1 MSCED
6 QGHVKVLAGTLGAA
20 ADSLDEVATDDETR
34 AKLWDG
40 LNATQRKALDEL
52 VACGKRRERPPQH
65 VLLALD
71 AQITGGQMGVE
82 ADDAPPPKKARK
94 EPAPAAEP
102 ALAQSAELP
111 AKPLEQAARD
121 RDLSAR
127 DRLQIIGAQLRAN
140 GASPPASAE
149 AWDGLL
155 ARLQEVDR
163 IYAGDPVLR
172 AQLASTGLCQL
183 VKRVLPSLRN
193 SEGKFFLRLSQNDPM
208 NQFKEGY
215 RDYEV
220 ELMQPTQPSTV
231 ETAVAELARDLVEKY
246 NQWRAHRREKCRL
259 HPRPY

>member
-6 QGHVKVLAGTLGAA
+6 QGHVKVLARTLGAA
-20 ADSLDEVATDDETR
+20 ADSLDEVAADDETR

-40 LNATQRKALDEL
+40 LSATQRKALDEL

-102 ALAQSAELP
+102 APP

-121 RDLSAR
+121 RNLSSH
-127 DRLQIIGAQLRAN
+127 DRLRIIGAQIRAD

-155 ARLQEVDR
+155 ARLQELDR
-163 IYAGDPVLR
+163 LTTDDLGTNAILGLIGDQIIGHL
-172 AQLASTGLCQL
+172 LD
-183 VKRVLPSLRN
+183 LRN
-193 SEGKFFLRLSQNDPM
+193 SQGRRFLRQTIKIPSSG
-208 NQFKEGY
+208 KS
-215 RDYEV
+215 RV
-220 ELMQPTQPSTV
+220 ELIQPTQPSAV
-231 ETAVAELARDLVEKY
+231 EKAVAELAQDLVVRY
-246 NQWRAHRREKCRL
+246 HQWRAHHR
-259 HPRPY
+259 

>member
-6 QGHVKVLAGTLGAA
+6 QRHVKVLARTLGAA
-20 ADSLDEVATDDETR
+20 ADSLDEVAADDETR

-52 VACGKRRERPPQH
+52 VACGKRRER
-65 VLLALD
+65 
-71 AQITGGQMGVE
+71 E
-82 ADDAPPPKKARK
+82 ADAAPPPKKARK
-94 EPAPAAEP
+94 E
-102 ALAQSAELP
+102 
-111 AKPLEQAARD
+111 
-121 RDLSAR
+121 LSAH
-127 DRLQIIGAQLRAN
+127 DRLRIIGAQLRAD

-163 IYAGDPVLR
+163 ITAGDPVLR

-220 ELMQPTQPSTV
+220 ELVQPAQPSAV
-231 ETAVAELARDLVEKY
+231 EKAVAELARDLVEKY
-246 NQWRAHRREKCRL
+246 SQWRVHRREKRAA
-259 HPRPY
+259 

>member
-6 QGHVKVLAGTLGAA
+6 QGHVKVLARTLGAA

-40 LNATQRKALDEL
+40 LSATQRKALDEL
-52 VACGKRRERPPQH
+52 VACGKRRER
-65 VLLALD
+65 
-71 AQITGGQMGVE
+71 E

-94 EPAPAAEP
+94 E
-102 ALAQSAELP
+102 
-111 AKPLEQAARD
+111 
-121 RDLSAR
+121 LSAR
-127 DRLQIIGAQLRAN
+127 DRLRIIGAQLRAD

-163 IYAGDPVLR
+163 ITAGDPLLR
-172 AQLASTGLCQL
+172 VQLASTSGFGRPEPLFIDI
-183 VKRVLPSLRN
+183 LPGLRN
-193 SEGKFFLRLSQNDPM
+193 SEGKFFLRLSRNDPVNM
-208 NQFKEGY
+208 VEKGY

-220 ELMQPTQPSTV
+220 ELVQPAQPSKV

-246 NQWRAHRREKCRL
+246 SQWRVHRREKRAA
-259 HPRPY
+259 